1 MLAKSL
7 DYNRK
12 AFEFDLLEF
21 AHLNRIDGETAR
33 LYETPTGERYPSVT
47 TVLGRMS
54 DKTALNEWKAR
65 VGDEEANRVSARASS
80 RGTFIHTMC
89 EKYILGE
96 DVDTSMPHN
105 MMIFRQIKGILDEKV
120 DMIRATECTLF
131 SHHLKIAGTC
141 DLIADYDGRLSI
153 IDYKT
158 STRRKR
164 KDWIEGYFLQAS
176 LYAYML
182 WEMTGISVKDIVII
196 IGVDDELDPQVFVER
211 PSNYIEKAADM
222 VQSYHKL
229 YGRK

>member
-1 MLAKSL
+1 LLAKSL

-12 AFEFDLLEF
+12 EFDLELLEF

-47 TVLGRMS
+47 TVLGKMS
-54 DKTALNEWKAR
+54 DKTALNEWRKR
-65 VGDEEANRVSARASS
+65 VGDVEANKVSARAAS
-80 RGTFIHTMC
+80 RGTSIHNMC

-96 DVDTSMPHN
+96 EIDTSMPHN
-105 MMIFRQIKGILDEKV
+105 MMIFNQIKKILDNKV
-120 DMIRATECTLF
+120 DTIRATECTLF
-131 SHHLKIAGTC
+131 SHHLQIAGTC

-164 KDWIEGYFLQAS
+164 KDWIEGYFLQCA

-182 WEMTGISVKDIVII
+182 WEMTGIGVKDIVIV
-196 IGVDDELDPQVFVER
+196 IGVDDELDAQVFVER
-211 PSNYIEKAADM
+211 PSNYIEKAADH
-222 VQSYHKL
+222 VRSYHKL
-229 YGRK
+229 YGNK

>member
-12 AFEFDLLEF
+12 DFQLDLIEF

-47 TVLGRMS
+47 TVLGKMS
-54 DKTALNEWKAR
+54 DKTALNEWRKR
-65 VGDEEANRVSARASS
+65 VGDEEANKVSARASS

-96 DVDTSMPHN
+96 EVDTSMPHN
-105 MMIFRQIKGILDEKV
+105 MMIFRQIKGILDQKV
-120 DMIRATECTLF
+120 DMVRATECTLF

-158 STRRKR
+158 STKRKR
-164 KDWIEGYFLQAS
+164 KEWIEGYFLQAS

-182 WEMTGISVKDIVII
+182 WEMTGIGVKDIVIV
-196 IGVDDELDPQVFVER
+196 IGVDDEIDPQVFIER
-211 PSNYIEKAADM
+211 PSNYIEKAADL
-222 VQSYHKL
+222 VKSYHKL
-229 YGRK
+229 YK

>member
-12 AFEFDLLEF
+12 EFDLELLEF

-47 TVLGRMS
+47 TVLGKMS
-54 DKTALNEWKAR
+54 DKTALNEWRKR
-65 VGDEEANRVSARASS
+65 VGDVEANKVSARAAS
-80 RGTFIHTMC
+80 RGTSIHNMC

-96 DVDTSMPHN
+96 EIDTSMPHN
-105 MMIFRQIKGILDEKV
+105 MMIFNQIKKILDNKV
-120 DMIRATECTLF
+120 DTIRATECTLF
-131 SHHLKIAGTC
+131 SHHLQIAGTC

-164 KDWIEGYFLQAS
+164 KDWIEGYFLQCA

-182 WEMTGISVKDIVII
+182 WEMTGIGVKDIVIV
-196 IGVDDELDPQVFVER
+196 IGVDDELDAQVFVER
-211 PSNYIEKAADM
+211 PSNYIEKAADL
-222 VQSYHKL
+222 VKSYHKL
-229 YGRK
+229 YK

>member
-12 AFEFDLLEF
+12 EFEYDLLEF
-21 AHLNRIDGETAR
+21 AHLNRIDGEVAR

-47 TVLGRMS
+47 TVLGKMS
-54 DKTALNEWKAR
+54 DKTALNEWRKR
-65 VGDEEANRVSARASS
+65 VGDEEANKVSARAAS
-80 RGTFIHTMC
+80 RGTSIHTMC
-89 EKYILGE
+89 EKYILNE
-96 DVDTSMPHN
+96 EIDTSMPHN
-105 MMIFRQIKGILDEKV
+105 MMMFSQIKKVLDDKV

-141 DLIADYDGRLSI
+141 DLIANYDGRLSI

-164 KDWIEGYFLQAS
+164 KDWIEGYFLQCS

-182 WEMTGISVKDIVII
+182 WEMTGIGVKDIVII
-196 IGVDDELDPQVFVER
+196 IGVDDELESQVFVER
-211 PSNYIEKAADM
+211 PSNYIEKAADL
-222 VQSYHKL
+222 VRSYHQMYK
-229 YGRK
+229 